1 MIQPVEKELADSVV
15 LQYRDESEAEWG
27 ANILT
32 QQDLD
37 YANIMNELMD
47 IGYLTR
53 EKKILDIVK
62 DVEQYINDYAYPEG
76 IEERWA
82 RRDALND

>member
-1 MIQPVEKELADSVV
+1 MTPQVEKEQADSVV

-62 DVEQYINDYAYPEG
+62 DVEQYINDYAYQEG